1 MGCLGHLHWLA
12 SLPHSPWV
20 EINKSNGRREGE
32 DTKTLTLRVKTEARI
47 NTRNTY
53 ASANTAEW
61 NAGKSGYMQHH

>member
-1 MGCLGHLHWLA
+1 MEGRGLA
-12 SLPHSPWV
+12 QP
-20 EINKSNGRREGE
+20 GRREGE

-53 ASANTAEW
+53 ASANTAER